1 MVERVPLNALE
12 ANLATAPASSVSIR
26 VHPWLIPSS
35 PHHFPLPLLRI
46 RAIPA
51 RLMALIGLN
60 NVTIAYGGPLL
71 LDGATMHLE
80 RRERVCLIG
89 RNGEGKST
97 LMRILTGA
105 ETPDAGERIVQAGV
119 RVGFLPQE
127 VPGSLPGR
135 VRDVVEAEAPRHED
149 EWERHERV
157 RLLVERLGLDADAVY
172 DTLSGGQKR
181 RCLLAR
187 ALISE
192 PDVLLLDEP
201 TNHLDLAS
209 IEWLETLL
217 LRYPGAI
224 LFVTHDRAF
233 LRRLATRI
241 VELDRGRLASWNHPY
256 DRYLELREEA
266 ALAEEKANALFDKK
280 LAQEEVWVRQGIK
293 ARRTRN
299 EGRVRALKKLR
310 EERRARRE
318 VSGTATLEINQ
329 AALSGRKVITAEGV
343 SYAWGDRPIL
353 RDLSTRI
360 MRGDKIGIIGP
371 NGCGKSTLLKVLLK
385 QLAPDTGTVEH
396 GTQLQIAYF
405 DQHREALDDTKSV
418 AENVCG
424 EDTHVVINGARRHVL
439 SYLQDFLFAP
449 DRARTPVRALS
460 GGERNRLLLA
470 KLFTRPANLIVL
482 DEPTND
488 LDMETLEL
496 LEDLLVEFPATI
508 LLVSHDRAFLNNV
521 ATSTLVFEEHG
532 IVREYVGGY
541 DDWLAQ
547 RALPAASTTTTP
559 EPAIP
564 AAKPAPRDTKK
575 LTNRERQELETLP
588 ARIEAMEQELAA
600 LQDQLNDPAFY
611 KAPPDEVKKATEAL
625 PKLTAAIEAAYA
637 RWSDLSER

>member
-1 MVERVPLNALE
+1 
-12 ANLATAPASSVSIR
+12 
-26 VHPWLIPSS
+26 
-35 PHHFPLPLLRI
+35 
-46 RAIPA
+46 
-51 RLMALIGLN
+51 MALIGLN
-60 NVTIAYGGPLL
+60 NVTIAFGGPLL
-71 LDGATMHLE
+71 LDGATLHLD

-209 IEWLETLL
+209 IEWLETML

-241 VELDRGRLASWNHPY
+241 VELDRGRLTSWNHPY

-343 SYAWGDRPIL
+343 SYAWGDRPTL

-371 NGCGKSTLLKVLLK
+371 NGCGKSTLLKLLLK

-541 DDWLAQ
+541 DDWLTQ
-547 RALPAASTTTTP
+547 RHTPPPAADTRTTDTRS
-559 EPAIP
+559 
-564 AAKPAPRDTKK
+564 APRETKK
-575 LTNRERQELETLP
+575 LTNRERQELESLP

-600 LQDQLNDPAFY
+600 LQEQLNDPAFY
-611 KAPPDEVKKATEAL
+611 KAPPDEVKKASEAL
-625 PKLTAAIEAAYA
+625 PRLTADIEAAYA

>member
-1 MVERVPLNALE
+1 
-12 ANLATAPASSVSIR
+12 
-26 VHPWLIPSS
+26 
-35 PHHFPLPLLRI
+35 
-46 RAIPA
+46 
-51 RLMALIGLN
+51 MALIGLN
-60 NVTIAYGGPLL
+60 NASIAFGGPLL

-105 ETPDAGERIVQAGV
+105 EKPDSGERIIQAGV

-135 VRDVVEAEAPRHED
+135 VLDVVESEAPRHED

-157 RLLVERLGLDADAVY
+157 RLLVERLGLDASSRYDA
-172 DTLSGGQKR
+172 LSGGQKR

-209 IEWLETLL
+209 IEWLETML

-241 VELDRGRLASWNHPY
+241 VELDRGHLSSWDHPY
-256 DRYLELREEA
+256 DRYLELRQES

-280 LAQEEVWVRQGIK
+280 LAQEEIWVRQGIK

-318 VSGTATLEINQ
+318 VSGTANLEINQ
-329 AALSGRKVITAEGV
+329 AGLSGRKVITAEGV
-343 SYAWGDRPIL
+343 TYRWGDREII
-353 RDLSTRI
+353 RDFSTRV

-371 NGCGKSTLLKVLLK
+371 NGCGKSTLLKLLLK
-385 QLAPDTGTVEH
+385 QLEPATGKVEH
-396 GTQLQIAYF
+396 GTQLLIAYF
-405 DQHREALDDTKSV
+405 DQHREALDDAKTV
-418 AENVCG
+418 VENVCG
-424 EDTHVVINGARRHVL
+424 EDTHVVINGARRHIL

-470 KLFTRPANLIVL
+470 KLFTRPANLLVL

-496 LEDLLVEFPATI
+496 LEDLLVEFAGTI

-521 ATSTLVFEEHG
+521 VTSTLVFEEQG
-532 IVREYVGGY
+532 TVREYVGGY

-547 RALPAASTTTTP
+547 RAALVQAP
-559 EPAIP
+559 EPA
-564 AAKPAPRDTKK
+564 AAPPKTAPRESKK
-575 LTNRERQELETLP
+575 LTNRERMELDQLP
-588 ARIEAMEQELAA
+588 ARIETMESELAQ
-600 LQDQLNDPAFY
+600 LQEKLNNPSFY
-611 KAPPDEVKKATEAL
+611 KSPADEVKRSTEAL
-625 PKLTAAIEAAYA
+625 PKMTADIEAAYA
-637 RWSDLSER
+637 RWSELSERA